1 MALTTAKLQA
11 DRTAIF
17 EKMDVTGAVV
27 TATVTS
33 IPRGETSSLAAG
45 DTFVAWR
52 TNNLSFRLIREA
64 GWVDQY
70 QGSVRAAYSDVS
82 DLPDRSTVT
91 VDGTERR
98 ILRVEHG
105 ATRTYSKL
113 HLGGIEEAQA

>member
-1 MALTTAKLQA
+1 MGLTTAKLQA

-17 EKMDVTGAVV
+17 AKMNAAGAVV
-27 TATVTS
+27 TVAITS
-33 IPRGETSSLAAG
+33 IPHGETSILAAG
-45 DTFVAWR
+45 DTFTAWR
-52 TNNLSFRLIREA
+52 TNNLSFRMIREA
-64 GWVDQY
+64 GWENQY
-70 QGSVRAAYSDVS
+70 QGSIRAAYSDVS